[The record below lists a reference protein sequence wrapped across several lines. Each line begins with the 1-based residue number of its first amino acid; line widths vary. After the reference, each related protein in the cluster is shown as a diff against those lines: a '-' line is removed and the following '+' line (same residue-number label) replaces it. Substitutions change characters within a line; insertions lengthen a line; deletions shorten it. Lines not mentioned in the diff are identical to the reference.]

1 MSFKAYIDNITQKTG
16 KTPDQIRDDAF
27 SQGVITQDMKATV
40 FTDWLMK
47 EYQLGHGHAMALWKY
62 FIEHKWIVTKHSKM

>member
-27 SQGVITQDMKATV
+27 SQSVITQDMKATV